1 METFIPKDR
10 ITGPILPA
18 FVLRE
23 NLSPGAKLLYS
34 LLCGHASDKDHCW
47 PSHRL
52 LAQELGYSVSSIKN
66 WLSELERARLLAIR
80 RAAYRASTYVLLRPR
95 SGSPSTISTI
105 PIRRQSNFDYPQA
118 NFGYRKESKE
128 NLDIYPPLPPTNCA
142 TPSRATP
149 ARVKRGGGDFLSA
162 NSIFERL
169 WSVYPR
175 KEAKELARS
184 AWRRLWRSGELPA
197 LDTLLAA
204 LDRFRVCSSWN
215 REHGRFVPQLV
226 NWLRGRRWL
235 DEALEAPASSSE
247 ASASPVGEQ
256 AMTLE
261 KAEEVRRCMKRLEDQ
276 HRPDP
281 GLEAS
286 RPAFEAFLSRFA
298 DGQSKRGP
306 AWGLWSLLQR
316 QGKAPSAQQ
325 ADTSMEVLAFLKD
338 WAFKPMKETTA

>member
-66 WLSELERARLLAIR
+66 WLGELVRARLLAIR

-95 SGSPSTISTI
+95 SGAASTISTI
-105 PIRRQSNFDYPQA
+105 PIRRQSNFDYPQS
-118 NFGYRKESKE
+118 NFSYRKESKE
-128 NLDIYPPLPPTNCA
+128 NLNIYPPLPPTNCA
-142 TPSRATP
+142 TPFRATP

-184 AWRRLWRSGELPA
+184 AWRRLWRRGLLPA

-204 LDRFRVCSSWN
+204 LDRFRASTTWN
-215 REHGRFVPQLV
+215 REHGRFVPQLA

-235 DEALEAPASSSE
+235 DDAPA
-247 ASASPVGEQ
+247 ALATPSAAPAG
-256 AMTLE
+256 TPE
-261 KAEEVRRCMKRLEDQ
+261 KAREVRRCLKRLEDLQ
-276 HRPDP
+276 RADPALEAARPD
-281 GLEAS
+281 
-286 RPAFEAFLSRFA
+286 FEAFLSRFD
-298 DGQSKRGP
+298 DGQRKRGP
-306 AWGLWSLLQR
+306 AWGLWSLLYR
-316 QGKAPSAQQ
+316 GGKAPTVEQTLER
-325 ADTSMEVLAFLKD
+325 ADMGVLSFLQN
-338 WAFKPMKETTA
+338 WQRGVHAEA

>member
-66 WLSELERARLLAIR
+66 WLGELVRARLLDIR

-95 SGSPSTISTI
+95 SESASTVSTI
-105 PIRRQSNFDYPQA
+105 PIRRQSNFGYPQA

-128 NLDIYPPLPPTNCA
+128 NLDKYPPLPPKSCA
-142 TPSRATP
+142 TPSRAAH
-149 ARVKRGGGDFLSA
+149 ARIRRGGGDFLSA

-169 WSVYPR
+169 WAVYPR
-175 KEAKELARS
+175 QEAKELARS
-184 AWRRLWRSGELPA
+184 AWHRLWRRGALPV

-204 LDRFRVCSSWN
+204 LDRFRASASWN

-235 DEALEAPASSSE
+235 DEAPEVPASP
-247 ASASPVGEQ
+247 AGESV
-256 AMTLE
+256 MTPE
-261 KAEEVRRCMKRLEDQ
+261 KGKQVQRCMKRLEDQ
-276 HRPDP
+276 HRTDP
-281 GLEAS
+281 AVEAA
-286 RPAFEAFLSRFA
+286 RPVFEAFLSRFA

-306 AWGLWSLLQR
+306 AWGLWSLLHR
-316 QGKAPSAQQ
+316 QGKAPSAEQVET
-325 ADTSMEVLAFLKD
+325 DSDVLTFLKQYQVES
-338 WAFKPMKETTA
+338 AYQGKTQ

>member
-66 WLSELERARLLAIR
+66 WLSELVRARLLDIR

-95 SGSPSTISTI
+95 SESASTVSTI
-105 PIRRQSNFDYPQA
+105 PIRRQSNFGYPQA

-128 NLDIYPPLPPTNCA
+128 NLDKYPPLPPHSCA
-142 TPSRATP
+142 TPSRAAH
-149 ARVKRGGGDFLSA
+149 ARIKRGGGDFFSA

-169 WSVYPR
+169 WSAYPR
-175 KEAKELARS
+175 QEAKELARS
-184 AWRRLWRSGELPA
+184 AWHRLWRRGALPV

-204 LDRFRVCSSWN
+204 LDRFRASASWN

-235 DEALEAPASSSE
+235 DEAPEAPASPAGESVMTPE
-247 ASASPVGEQ
+247 KGEQ
-256 AMTLE
+256 
-261 KAEEVRRCMKRLEDQ
+261 VQRCMKRLEDQ
-276 HRPDP
+276 HRTDP
-281 GLEAS
+281 ALEAA
-286 RPAFEAFLSRFA
+286 RPVFEAFLSRFA

-306 AWGLWSLLQR
+306 AWGLWSLLHR
-316 QGKAPSAQQ
+316 QGKAPSAEQVET
-325 ADTSMEVLAFLKD
+325 DSDVLTFLKQYQVESVYQG
-338 WAFKPMKETTA
+338 KTQ